1 MKNFRITLLTVF
13 SFLFLSAFTL
23 IALEHY
29 EVTQDFSLEFKSKD
43 PSGSFK
49 KMEGQI
55 EFDEKDLSKCS
66 FDLKIDV
73 RSISTGNGMMTKK
86 SQTPEWFDAVKY
98 PYAKF
103 KSTKVEKKDANT
115 YNIFGNLTIKG
126 ITKPVTVPAT
136 YTKAGNKI
144 TLKGSFFVNR
154 LDFKVGKKSEAVP
167 DQMKV
172 NFEIPALSK

>member
-1 MKNFRITLLTVF
+1 MKTRHLLL
-13 SFLFLSAFTL
+13 SAIAGLSLSAFTFM
-23 IALEHY
+23 ALEHY
-29 EVTQDFSLEFKSKD
+29 EVTPDFSLEFKSKD

-86 SQTPEWFDAVKY
+86 SQTPEWFDAAKY

-103 KSTKVEKKDANT
+103 KSTKVERKEGNN
-115 YNIFGNLTIKG
+115 YNIVGNLTIKG
-126 ITKPVTVPAT
+126 ITKPYTVPAA
-136 YTKAGNKI
+136 YVKSGSKI

-154 LDFKVGKKSEAVP
+154 MDFKIGHKSDAVP

-172 NFEIPALSK
+172 NFEIPAQSK

>member
-1 MKNFRITLLTVF
+1 MKNFRITILTVF

-103 KSTKVEKKDANT
+103 KSTKVLLGWS
-115 YNIFGNLTIKG
+115 NIRSVIPSSVKSKQPCFKL
-126 ITKPVTVPAT
+126 
-136 YTKAGNKI
+136 
-144 TLKGSFFVNR
+144 FVNNSASI
-154 LDFKVGKKSEAVP
+154 F
-167 DQMKV
+167 
-172 NFEIPALSK
+172 I